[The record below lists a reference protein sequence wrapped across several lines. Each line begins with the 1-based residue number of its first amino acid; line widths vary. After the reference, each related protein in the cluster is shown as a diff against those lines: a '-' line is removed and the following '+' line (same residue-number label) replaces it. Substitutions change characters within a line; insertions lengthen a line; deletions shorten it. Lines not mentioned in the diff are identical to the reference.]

1 MKICTIDDYRVAE
14 VYNRASQCLSLCLS
28 IPALYTLTRV
38 RMIIFVDDDDD
49 DGDGDDAVHGD
60 DDDAVPA
67 MVIGVMMTNT
77 DKSFLLAKLCQVF

>member
-38 RMIIFVDDDDD
+38 RMIIFVDDDD
-49 DGDGDDAVHGD
+49 
-60 DDDAVPA
+60 AVPA
-67 MVIGVMMTNT
+67 VVIGVMMIINT
-77 DKSFLLAKLCQVF
+77 DISFLFAKLCQVF